1 MKKRQFL
8 KNGNAWRNWRRGN
21 NAVPSASWCLP
32 SDKRYRHRNI
42 NATSPGHKVHTFI
55 KGVDILWLEMLV
67 KWEIWYLFCNSC
79 KNGWFGEMYKISSFS
94 QNQVRK
100 AVWTERSVLDCT
112 SVMFK
117 VTVDIWGTD
126 SSTKGSTYQSAHIT
140 TSKRP
145 SRADTSASLSH
156 LTTLK
161 EDRTRDDS
169 CVIKPVAQFII
180 HQRPL

>member
-21 NAVPSASWCLP
+21 NAVPSARWCLP
-32 SDKRYRHRNI
+32 SDKRYGRRNV

-55 KGVDILWLEMLV
+55 KGVGILWLETLV

-79 KNGWFGEMYKISSFS
+79 KNGWFGEMY
-94 QNQVRK
+94 R
-100 AVWTERSVLDCT
+100 VWTERSVLDCT
-112 SVMFK
+112 GVMFK
-117 VTVDIWGTD
+117 VTVDIWRTD

-169 CVIKPVAQFII
+169 CVMKPVAQFII
-180 HQRPL
+180 HPTPP